1 LIAALLAAMA
11 GFVSVATPASAEPYG
26 THWTG
31 AWSAAAQPSNPGEMV
46 PNASAKGF
54 ADQTVRQVIRVSA
67 GGAQV
72 RVRVSNAYGKAPLT
86 LTGATVGKARD
97 GARVWPGTLR
107 PVTFGRLSSTV
118 VAPSREAISDP
129 VRLPVS
135 RLESL
140 AVTLYF
146 AEPTGPATFHQF
158 ATATAYTAD
167 GDHRFDV
174 RGKEFTD
181 AGQSRYFLS
190 GIDVTGA
197 SQAAVV
203 TFGDSIT
210 DGVGSTPDTDNRYPD
225 ELAERLTAAH
235 RPLTVLNAGIGG
247 NKVLNDSGCF
257 GESQLARFQR
267 DALDQPGVRT
277 VILQGGLN
285 DLGAPLL
292 NDDCVR
298 PNPRVT
304 AEQLIEGFKTLIN
317 AARTRGITAIG
328 TTITPMRGSIFDSD
342 EGERVR
348 DAVNEW
354 IRTSGA
360 YDAVVDFDRVLA
372 DGDHLRAGY
381 DSGDHLHPNDT
392 GYRAMAQAIDLSTL

>member
-1 LIAALLAAMA
+1 MIAALPAAMA
-11 GFVSVATPASAEPYG
+11 GSVSVATPASAEPYG
-26 THWTG
+26 THWAG
-31 AWSAAAQPSNPGEMV
+31 AWSAAAQP
-46 PNASAKGF
+46 
-54 ADQTVRQVIRVSA
+54 
-67 GGAQV
+67 
-72 RVRVSNAYGKAPLT
+72 
-86 LTGATVGKARD
+86 
-97 GARVWPGTLR
+97 
-107 PVTFGRLSSTV
+107 
-118 VAPSREAISDP
+118 
-129 VRLPVS
+129 
-135 RLESL
+135 
-140 AVTLYF
+140 YF
-146 AEPTGPATFHQF
+146 AKPTGPATFHQF

-174 RGKEFTD
+174 RDKAFAD

-225 ELAERLTAAH
+225 ELAERLVAAH

-257 GESQLARFQR
+257 GESQPARFQR
-267 DALDQPGVRT
+267 DVLDQPGVRT

-292 NDDCVR
+292 NHDCVR

-317 AARTRGITAIG
+317 AAHTRRITAIG

-354 IRTSGA
+354 IHTSGA
-360 YDAVVDFDRVLA
+360 YDAVVDFDRSSPTETTYA
-372 DGDHLRAGY
+372 PATTRATTCT
-381 DSGDHLHPNDT
+381 PT
-392 GYRAMAQAIDLSTL
+392 TPAIRPWPRPSTCPPSDPTTLQERS